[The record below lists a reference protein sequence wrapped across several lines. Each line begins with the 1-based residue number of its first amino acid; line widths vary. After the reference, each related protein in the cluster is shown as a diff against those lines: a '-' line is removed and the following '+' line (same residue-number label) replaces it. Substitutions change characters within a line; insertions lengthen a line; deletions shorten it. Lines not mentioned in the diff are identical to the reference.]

1 MRLANNIA
9 AFVNVLGVEF
19 PGAVFELANFPW
31 ESDQERDLFIY
42 EISKIGYG
50 EQQ

>member
-9 AFVNVLGVEF
+9 AFVNVLGVEY
-19 PGAVFELANFPW
+19 PGIIFELANIPW
-31 ESDQERDLFIY
+31 KSDKERDLFIY
-42 EISKIGYG
+42 EISQLDSG

>member
-9 AFVNVLGVEF
+9 AFVNVLGVEY
-19 PGAVFELANFPW
+19 PGTVFELANFPW
-31 ESDQERDLFIY
+31 ESDKERDLFIY
-42 EISKIGYG
+42 EISKLNSG